1 MKKINAAVM
10 TAGALSAALFAGQ
23 PVFAQDAKTA
33 AAPAAKPAVVAP
45 AAAPAAKPAEKAED
59 LWGFLPAVVAEVNGK
74 KVTKE
79 DIVKIFTA
87 QFPDGQVP
95 PMFTRQML
103 EKFAP
108 QVIKQMVDT
117 MVLLNLAEKDG
128 IKPDKKA
135 TVIALNE
142 MIKNIPPEQLDMEK
156 QKLAAQNMTMESY
169 IDKTADNKIVQESF
183 AIRQCWTKTS

>member
-1 MKKINAAVM
+1 MKKMNVAVM
-10 TAGALSAALFAGQ
+10 TAGALSAALLAGQ
-23 PVFAQDAKTA
+23 PVFAQDAK
-33 AAPAAKPAVVAP
+33 P
-45 AAAPAAKPAEKAED
+45 AAAPAAAPVAAKAAPAAAKPAEKPED

-135 TVIALNE
+135 TVTALNE

-156 QKLAAQNMTMESY
+156 QKLAAQNMTMES
-169 IDKTADNKIVQESF
+169 
-183 AIRQCWTKTS
+183 